1 MASWEAHNNKL
12 LPQESYKYFQ
22 KDKIF
27 YPPDIEAKFILQIF
41 SEWKL
46 SSKIGSVLGC
56 RHSSNA
62 CIP

>member
-12 LPQESYKYFQ
+12 QPQESYKYFQ

-27 YPPDIEAKFILQIF
+27 FLPYTEAKFILQIF
-41 SEWKL
+41 SELKL

-56 RHSSNA
+56 KHSSNA